1 MSDNSLQYQFGP
13 FRFDASRR
21 RLTRD
26 GEIVPLRPK
35 ALEVLAVL
43 VQSSG
48 SILEKDDLIQKV
60 WPDTFVEESNLS
72 VHIFT
77 LRKALGQGADTDT
90 YIETIPRVG
99 FRFKAEVERINL
111 NDADLIV
118 ERRTRSLVTIKETE
132 SIVTDAQIEPIA
144 LPAKSIDSKRR
155 VYGRAAFAAAVVII
169 VAAAGFW
176 FRSKLFD
183 QKSGLQPVRSVAVLP
198 FKSLTSKS
206 DDEYLRI
213 GVADALI
220 TKLANLRQI
229 VVRPSSS
236 ILKYVNSSQDAQK
249 IGRDLGVEAV
259 LEGHLQR
266 DGERIR
272 ATVQLVRVNDGA
284 QIWAGRFDDAFTNIF
299 AVQDSISDQVAS
311 SLSLNLTADDKK
323 VLAKQYTGNTD
334 AYRAYLLGRHFL
346 NKRTDESIKQSID
359 YFKQAIDKD
368 PLYAMA
374 YAGLADAYTVSSY
387 YSAMAPRDAFPK
399 ARAAAER
406 SLEIDET
413 LVEARTALAYVKFI
427 YEWDF
432 EGAEKDFQ
440 KTFELNPNYA
450 TARFWYGECLM
461 YLGRFTE
468 GIAQIKRAQELDP
481 LSLVFSSNIGW
492 AYHIARQDDE
502 AIKQLEKV
510 IAADNN
516 FHMAYFYLGMAYE
529 SKGMFEQAI
538 AAYQKAADLSG
549 GYPGLIGLARA
560 YALSGRQSEA
570 FKILAR
576 MNADVKQNKPVRPT
590 AFSTIYAGLNDPDK
604 AFEWLEKAYQA
615 RYEGVIYIKV
625 QPYYD
630 NLRSDPRYFELIK
643 RIGLTP

>member
-1 MSDNSLQYQFGP
+1 MSENSLQYQFGP

-26 GEIVPLRPK
+26 GEIVPLTPK

-72 VHIFT
+72 VHIFN
-77 LRKALGQGADTDT
+77 LRKALGQGADTNT

-155 VYGRAAFAAAVVII
+155 VYSRGAFAAAVVII

-183 QKSGLQPVRSVAVLP
+183 QKSGLQPVRSIAVLP

-272 ATVQLVRVNDGA
+272 ATVQLVRG
-284 QIWAGRFDDAFTNIF
+284 Q
-299 AVQDSISDQVAS
+299 
-311 SLSLNLTADDKK
+311 
-323 VLAKQYTGNTD
+323 
-334 AYRAYLLGRHFL
+334 
-346 NKRTDESIKQSID
+346 
-359 YFKQAIDKD
+359 
-368 PLYAMA
+368 
-374 YAGLADAYTVSSY
+374 
-387 YSAMAPRDAFPK
+387 
-399 ARAAAER
+399 
-406 SLEIDET
+406 
-413 LVEARTALAYVKFI
+413 
-427 YEWDF
+427 
-432 EGAEKDFQ
+432 
-440 KTFELNPNYA
+440 
-450 TARFWYGECLM
+450 
-461 YLGRFTE
+461 
-468 GIAQIKRAQELDP
+468 
-481 LSLVFSSNIGW
+481 
-492 AYHIARQDDE
+492 
-502 AIKQLEKV
+502 
-510 IAADNN
+510 
-516 FHMAYFYLGMAYE
+516 
-529 SKGMFEQAI
+529 
-538 AAYQKAADLSG
+538 
-549 GYPGLIGLARA
+549 
-560 YALSGRQSEA
+560 
-570 FKILAR
+570 
-576 MNADVKQNKPVRPT
+576 
-590 AFSTIYAGLNDPDK
+590 
-604 AFEWLEKAYQA
+604 
-615 RYEGVIYIKV
+615 
-625 QPYYD
+625 
-630 NLRSDPRYFELIK
+630 
-643 RIGLTP
+643 